1 MKGNFLFM
9 ADTFLT
15 LDQIAIAL
23 FFIVYSFADT
33 VNYSWIPHAIV
44 GVISIIVQGIVNIV
58 VDLRQ

>member
-1 MKGNFLFM
+1 MFM

-44 GVISIIVQGIVNIV
+44 GVISIIVQGIVNLV